1 MHDISIFLFF
11 RIARK
16 RFLPLLIAL
25 VVAAGLTF
33 SYCEFVASPVYGA
46 NASIIV
52 TNGAVVSSTNDLQD
66 IQKILGS
73 DIQAS
78 LLLADSVVD
87 MLKTPDVYKYLSRKL
102 GSDIDYNTLMT
113 RTTVARRGDDT
124 LFVDISYK
132 DTDPKQAIRVANMF
146 ASISCDYVA
155 EFIPK
160 ANPKVVSSA
169 DKARLVSPRTL
180 RNTALA
186 GLGVAFLLYCV
197 FVLIEILN
205 DTVRGEDDFTSRYN
219 IPLLGSVPDF
229 EEARKAKSG
238 GKGRY
243 Y

>member
-1 MHDISIFLFF
+1 MHDVSIFLFF

-16 RFLPLLIAL
+16 RIIPLLL
-25 VVAAGLTF
+25 VLVLAAGLTF
-33 SYCEFVASPVYGA
+33 AYCNFIANPVYGA
-46 NASIIV
+46 NSSIIV
-52 TNGAVVSSTNDLQD
+52 TNGAVVSSTNDLQET
-66 IQKILGS
+66 QKILGS

-102 GSDIDYNTLMT
+102 NSDIDYNTLMS
-113 RTTVARRGDDT
+113 RTTVSRRGDDT

-132 DTDPKQAIRVANMF
+132 DTDPKQAIKIANLF
-146 ASISCDYVA
+146 ASVACDYVA
-155 EFIPK
+155 DFIPK
-160 ANPKVVSSA
+160 ANPRVVSSA
-169 DKARLVSPRTL
+169 DKASLVSPRTL
-180 RNTALA
+180 RNTVLA
-186 GLGVAFLLYCV
+186 GFGSAFILFCI

-205 DTVRGEDDFTSRYN
+205 DTIRGEDDFTSRYN

>member
-1 MHDISIFLFF
+1 MQDISIFMFF

-16 RFLPLLIAL
+16 RVLPLLL
-25 VVAAGLTF
+25 TFVLAAGLAF

-46 NASIIV
+46 NSSILV
-52 TNGAVVSSTNDLQD
+52 TNGAVVSTNDLED
-66 IQKILGS
+66 VQKIYGS

-87 MLKTPDVYKYLSRKL
+87 MLKTPDLYKYLSRKI
-102 GSDIDYNTLMT
+102 SADIDYDTLMA

-124 LFVDISYK
+124 LFVDISYR
-132 DTDPKQAIRVANMF
+132 DTNPKQAIEIANLF
-146 ASISCDYVA
+146 ASVSCDYVA

-169 DKARLVSPRTL
+169 DRATLVAPRTL

-186 GLGVAFLLYCV
+186 GIVAAFLLFCV

-205 DTVRGEDDFTSRYN
+205 DTVRGEDDFTARYN

-229 EEARKAKSG
+229 EEARRANAG

>member
-1 MHDISIFLFF
+1 MQDISVFMFF

-16 RFLPLLIAL
+16 RILPLLLAFVL
-25 VVAAGLTF
+25 AAGLMF
-33 SYCEFVASPVYGA
+33 SYCEFVSNPVYGA
-46 NASIIV
+46 NSSIIV
-52 TNGAVVSSTNDLQD
+52 TNGAVVSSSNDLQD
-66 IQKILGS
+66 IQRVLGS

-87 MLKTPDVYKYLSRKL
+87 MLKTPDVYKYLSRKIKA
-102 GSDIDYNTLMT
+102 DIDYNTLMA
-113 RTTVARRGDDT
+113 RTTVARRGEDT

-132 DTDPKQAIRVANMF
+132 DVDPKQAIEISNLF
-146 ASISCDYVA
+146 ASVACDYIA

-169 DKARLVSPRTL
+169 DRATLVSPHTL
-180 RNTALA
+180 RNTVLA
-186 GLGVAFLLYCV
+186 GIIAAFVLFSV
-197 FVLIEILN
+197 FVLFEILN

-229 EEARKAKSG
+229 EEARKAKSA

>member
-1 MHDISIFLFF
+1 MQDISVFMFF

-16 RFLPLLIAL
+16 RILPLLLAFVL
-25 VVAAGLTF
+25 AAGLMF
-33 SYCEFVASPVYGA
+33 SYCEFVSSPVYGA
-46 NASIIV
+46 NSSIIV
-52 TNGAVVSSTNDLQD
+52 TNGAVVSSSNDLQD
-66 IQKILGS
+66 IQRVLGS

-87 MLKTPDVYKYLSRKL
+87 MLKTPDVYKYLSRKIKA
-102 GSDIDYNTLMT
+102 DIDYNTLMA
-113 RTTVARRGDDT
+113 RTTVARRGEDT

-132 DTDPKQAIRVANMF
+132 DVDPKQAIEISNLF
-146 ASISCDYVA
+146 ASVACDYIA

-169 DKARLVSPRTL
+169 DRATLVSPRTL
-180 RNTALA
+180 RNTVLA
-186 GLGVAFLLYCV
+186 GIIAAFVLFSV
-197 FVLIEILN
+197 FVLFEILN

-229 EEARKAKSG
+229 EEARKAKSA